1 MKAAPEKNNRVWR
14 RWDDKKKRW
23 VAQPLGINKLKAIP
37 KMVAL
42 FLHPDQ
48 DASGYRGHSWRPS
61 GATSLAAHGGSAAQ
75 LQAAGHWASLGVAQ
89 QYIHT
94 GPAAKVDI
102 ANVLAGPDS
111 QPEDTAAPQ
120 PTSEPPTKKQ
130 RPHSGLQRPAH
141 KLHHH
146 LQLRQLRSRAE
157 KALHGWKKRN

>member
-130 RPHSGLQRPAH
+130 RPTVVFNAPLT
-141 KLHHH
+141 
-146 LQLRQLRSRAE
+146 
-157 KALHGWKKRN
+157 NCTIIFN